1 MLIKTV
7 ELPYEISKIVE
18 GLYKGRLVK
27 LEQCIEFTAGTNWHD
42 ANIMRFTMYNQQ
54 TGEMKT
60 ITSGWYENYLSFT
73 KEELALYHGQV
84 KGTIEPHIWIIE
96 TNTYPKSCTI
106 HTHPA
111 NVLPLIEIPADDLS
125 NLELK
130 FLYITRSLISSARL
144 EEARRFGIPKSV
156 WEELKHSLIQKGYVM
171 KNGAL
176 TLTGKNRAAN
186 LNFNYWE
193 V

>member
-7 ELPYEISKIVE
+7 ELPYDIRKVVE

-27 LEQCIEFTAGTNWHD
+27 LEQCIEFKAGTNWHD
-42 ANIMRFTMYNQQ
+42 ANIMKFTMYNQL

-60 ITSGWYENYLSFT
+60 ITSGYYDSYMNFT
-73 KEELALYHGQV
+73 KEELALYHGHV
-84 KGTIEPHIWIIE
+84 KGIIEPHIWIIE
-96 TNTYPKSCTI
+96 TNSYPKSCTV
-106 HTHPA
+106 HAHPDNLA
-111 NVLPLIEIPADDLS
+111 PLLETTKDDLS

-144 EEARRFGIPKSV
+144 EEARRFGIPKSI
-156 WEELKHSLIQKGYVM
+156 WEELKLSLISKGYVM

-176 TLTGKNRAAN
+176 TLSGKNRAAN
-186 LNFNYWE
+186 LNFNSWE

>member
-1 MLIKTV
+1 MLIKTT
-7 ELPYEISKIVE
+7 ELPYNIHKIVE
-18 GLYKGRLVK
+18 GLYKGRFVK

-60 ITSGWYENYLSFT
+60 ITSGWYDSYMNFT

-96 TNTYPKSCTI
+96 TNSYPKSCTI
-106 HTHPA
+106 HTHPD
-111 NVLPLIEIPADDLS
+111 NVAPLLETITDDLS

-130 FLYITRSLISSARL
+130 FLYITRCTMSFARL
-144 EEARRFGIPKSV
+144 EEARRFGIQKSV
-156 WEELKHSLIQKGYVM
+156 WEELKYSLIDKGYVM
-171 KNGAL
+171 KNGGL
-176 TLTGKNRAAN
+176 TLAGKNRAAN
-186 LNFNYWE
+186 LNFNSWE

>member
-1 MLIKTV
+1 MLIKTT
-7 ELPYEISKIVE
+7 ELPYDIRKIVE
-18 GLYKGRLVK
+18 GLYKGRLIK

-60 ITSGWYENYLSFT
+60 ITSGWYENYVNFT
-73 KEELALYHGQV
+73 PEERALYHGQV

-96 TNTYPKSCTI
+96 TNSYPKSCTV

-111 NVLPLIEIPADDLS
+111 NVAPLIETQVDDLS
-125 NLELK
+125 TLELK
-130 FLYITRSLISSARL
+130 VLFITRSFISSARL
-144 EEARRFGIPKSV
+144 EEARQFGIPKSV
-156 WEELKHSLIQKGYVM
+156 WLELQEGLKTKGYLM

-176 TLTGKNRAAN
+176 TLKGKNRATG
-186 LNFNYWE
+186 LYFNSWE
-193 V
+193 R

>member
-1 MLIKTV
+1 MLIKTT
-7 ELPYEISKIVE
+7 ELPYDIRKIVE

-27 LEQCIEFTAGTNWHD
+27 LEQCIEFKAGTNWHD
-42 ANIMRFTMYNQQ
+42 ANIMRFTMYNQH

-60 ITSGWYENYLSFT
+60 ITSGYYDSYMSFT
-73 KEELALYHGQV
+73 QEELALYHGHV

-96 TNTYPKSCTI
+96 TNSYPKSCTV
-106 HTHPA
+106 HTHPDNLA
-111 NVLPLIEIPADDLS
+111 PLLETTKDDLS

-144 EEARRFGIPKSV
+144 EEARRFGIPKYV
-156 WEELKHSLIQKGYVM
+156 WEELKLSLISKGYVM

-176 TLTGKNRAAN
+176 TLSGKNRAAN
-186 LNFNYWE
+186 LNFNTWE